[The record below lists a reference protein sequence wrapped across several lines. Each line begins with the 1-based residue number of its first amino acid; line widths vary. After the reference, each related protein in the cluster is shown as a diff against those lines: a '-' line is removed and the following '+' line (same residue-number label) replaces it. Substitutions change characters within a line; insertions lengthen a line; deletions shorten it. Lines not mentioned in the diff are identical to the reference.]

1 MEMRALVGQAL
12 LSVLVTDTIFFFSK
26 RIQTLIL
33 NEQNSSESI
42 MHSLRDCPFVKNLWL
57 ALGFDNINFYLGN
70 SLVTWL
76 RQGAFSANNHL
87 FFAALWWIWC
97 ARNSLCMENEIIS
110 IFSLKVKIYNL
121 TALLRFVFSPAL
133 STNIGDRYATWHPE
147 ESMAVVLNV
156 DGSNFGNPGISG
168 FGGVIR
174 RNDGTWLYGFA
185 GNVGISTVIHVELLA
200 LYYGLKAAWERGYRD
215 VICYSD
221 STLTVQLVSTMVNP

>member
-1 MEMRALVGQAL
+1 MVCRNTAPTRSL
-12 LSVLVTDTIFFFSK
+12 LHNRGMLDTNNCP
-26 RIQTLIL
+26 RCL
-33 NEQNSSESI
+33 NSSESI
-42 MHSLRDCPFVKNLWL
+42 MHCLRDCPFVKHLWL

-76 RQGAFSANNHL
+76 KQGAFSANNHL
-87 FFAALWWIWC
+87 FSAALWWIWC

-121 TALLRFVFSPAL
+121 AALLRSVFSPAL
-133 STNIGDRYATWHPE
+133 STNIGGCYVTWHPE

-185 GNVGISTVIHVELLA
+185 RNVGISTVIHVELLA